1 MNNNNNL
8 VLEILNNINNIYRDL
23 ETEYFY
29 YVNEINNNKV
39 NLTGINGSNLTLDLN
54 NLFIKK
60 ENNII
65 YLTDNNELDI
75 TIYELKRNI

>member
-39 NLTGINGSNLTLDLN
+39 NLTGINGSNLTLDLK
-54 NLFIKK
+54 IG
-60 ENNII
+60 
-65 YLTDNNELDI
+65 
-75 TIYELKRNI
+75 RAHV

>member
-54 NLFIKK
+54 NLFIK
-60 ENNII
+60 II
-65 YLTDNNELDI
+65 LIMELFYFYLILYVHQVNF
-75 TIYELKRNI
+75 

>member
-60 ENNII
+60 ENNIV